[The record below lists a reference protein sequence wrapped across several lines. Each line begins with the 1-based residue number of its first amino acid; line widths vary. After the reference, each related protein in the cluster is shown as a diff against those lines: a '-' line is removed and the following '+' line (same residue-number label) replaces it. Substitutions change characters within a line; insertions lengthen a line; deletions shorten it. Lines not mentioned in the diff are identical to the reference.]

1 MWSASTTF
9 SGARSSNP
17 RLPDGTLDYENPDT
31 MDLPLI
37 KQCLHELSETGKT
50 RLPIYDFTQEK
61 RSDETEAVD
70 LQGGVCIVE
79 GIHALNPELTS
90 LVPGEEVYRIYAGL
104 REEYCIDG
112 RRVINTQDI
121 RLCRRTLRDAAT
133 RGRSPEKT
141 LAMWDRVLDGETRY
155 IKGFK
160 TTADFLLDTS
170 FTYELGLISNLL
182 GVVRRQFTL
191 EGHNAELWD
200 ETARRFEH
208 VAPLSLDLLPPDSML
223 PGVLWRQGLT
233 DPQDIGGK
241 CAKIC
246 FQTCTKLSKNAGHA
260 LQLHRRRAIMGMTPQ
275 PVVRRRPGRV
285 WRKREVSLWIS
296 ISIRSRKWAW
306 NTQKKARTPP
316 KTWPRRA
323 RPRH

>member
-1 MWSASTTF
+1 MTTDQLSALLAQDPAAVLEHDRRLYEQQIVRAADLIAAHAQERPAVLLAGP
-9 SGARSSNP
+9 SGS
-17 RLPDGTLDYENPDT
+17 
-31 MDLPLI
+31 
-37 KQCLHELSETGKT
+37 GKT
-50 RLPIYDFTQEK
+50 TTALLIERELDRRGMETHTLSMDDYFCPLTERELELFSRNELDLERPSRVDVPFFQEQLGKLLAGEEVELPRYDFKNSVRVFDGRTLCRRPGEL
-61 RSDETEAVD
+61 VI
-70 LQGGVCIVE
+70 LE
-79 GIHALNPELTS
+79 GIHALNPELTG
-90 LVPGEEVYRIYAGL
+90 LVKGDDVYRIYAGL

-133 RGRSPEKT
+133 RGRSPAKT
-141 LAMWDRVLDGETRY
+141 LTMWDHVLDGETRY

-223 PGVLWRQGLT
+223 REFY
-233 DPQDIGGK
+233 GGK
-241 CAKIC
+241 
-246 FQTCTKLSKNAGHA
+246 
-260 LQLHRRRAIMGMTPQ
+260 
-275 PVVRRRPGRV
+275 V
-285 WRKREVSLWIS
+285 
-296 ISIRSRKWAW
+296 
-306 NTQKKARTPP
+306 
-316 KTWPRRA
+316 
-323 RPRH
+323 